1 MSLSDLWKHTIE
13 RTPKT
18 PKKIIGRS
26 TVGDIP
32 VYAEMTKL
40 QKAVLTCPEDNID
53 SIAEFNRDMNTLH
66 LDDPVDFGLPAL
78 AYAFLT
84 HKNAANFMHDRG
96 LENKNKWDN
105 AAMPLS
111 FASALMMAD
120 KVVGDQHHIASRLL
134 DISIDALKTDCG
146 LYDCYKNYP
155 LAENETTRPDFKL
168 SDRAE
173 QLLTERPLA
182 DLKLYEVVATS
193 THAIAKQ
200 YGSFLTRRSRYDT
213 KETQDLFD
221 DFFKLALK
229 HNNKVI
235 ISTVLETADDD
246 QIVDLFERY
255 GLTQKI
261 QSRRDCMKYQTDYS
275 MARTLAKYIPYKLAK
290 DLPDDKII
298 TLLENRQYEHDS
310 KTDNLKSMERYFHT
324 LIYQFM
330 RVDNH
335 YDDRNYEFDSLARKV
350 LLRSGV
356 DLSARDTNSQTVLEK
371 VFLGREIEERSFYGT
386 KTRTESVEMGDV
398 YSILREI
405 RKTLGDDKTRAL
417 INAPL
422 KDEKENTILHVL
434 AKKFVTSEDSDE
446 REKHL
451 NKAITLLQNGADVN
465 AKNNLGETPLDI
477 TVTGGKY
484 REVFNDKMTSL
495 LLKHGGEY
503 ELFLSSD
510 EMKHHR
516 LNMLAH
522 LLNTTQLD
530 VQNTLK
536 KTGAAPVKKRIPPK
550 REF

>member
-40 QKAVLTCPEDNID
+40 QKAVLTCPEDSID
-53 SIAEFNRDMNTLH
+53 SIKEFNRDMNTLR
-66 LDDPVDFGLPAL
+66 LNDPVDFGLPPL
-78 AYAFLT
+78 AYAFLIHKEAADFMLDCGIKNNKQEDT
-84 HKNAANFMHDRG
+84 HH
-96 LENKNKWDN
+96 
-105 AAMPLS
+105 MPLS

-120 KVVGDQHHIASRLL
+120 KVAGRTLHNNALL
-134 DISIDALKTDCG
+134 DISIDALETNCG
-146 LYDCYKNYP
+146 LYECYKDYP
-155 LAENETTRPDFKL
+155 LAENEIRRPDFKL

-173 QLLTERPLA
+173 HLLADRPLA
-182 DLKLYEVVATS
+182 HIKLYEVVATS
-193 THAIAKQ
+193 THGIARE

-213 KETQDLFD
+213 KEIQDLFD
-221 DFFKLALK
+221 DFFKLVLK
-229 HNNKVI
+229 HNNTTMI
-235 ISTVLETADDD
+235 RTIFENADHDQTVG
-246 QIVDLFERY
+246 LFERY
-255 GLTQKI
+255 GLTEKI
-261 QSRRDCMKYQTDYS
+261 RSRRDCMKYQTDYS
-275 MARTLAKYIPYKLAK
+275 MARTLAKYIPYELAK
-290 DLPDDKII
+290 DLPDEKII

-330 RVDNH
+330 RADNH
-335 YDDRNYEFDSLARKV
+335 YDDKNYEFDSLARKV

-356 DLSARDTNSQTVLEK
+356 DLSARDTNGQTVLEK
-371 VFLGREIEERSFYGT
+371 VFLGREVKEPSYHGMKI
-386 KTRTESVEMGDV
+386 RTENVEMGEV
-398 YSILREI
+398 YSILRQI
-405 RKTLGDDKTRAL
+405 RRILGDDKTCAL
-417 INAPL
+417 VNAPL
-422 KDEKENTILHVL
+422 KDDKENTLLHVL

-516 LNMLAH
+516 LSMLSH
-522 LLNTTQLD
+522 LLETTRLD
-530 VQNTLK
+530 VHNTIK
-536 KTGAAPVKKRIPPK
+536 NTGSAPVKKRIPPK
-550 REF
+550 KEF